1 MFKTGIVS
9 VTFRK
14 KTIDEIIR
22 LAKSNSLECIEVG
35 SDVHAP
41 KDDPEN
47 CRRIAALA
55 ADSGIEII
63 SYGSYYK
70 LGQYESPEAEFQ
82 GYISAAKLLKA
93 KNIRIWAGVRGSA
106 DIGPDERSRLTTEA
120 RLCARLAAKAGLT
133 MSFEYHGGTLT
144 DDCDSA
150 LKLMDDIAADNVSLY
165 WQPNQY
171 KDTDFNT
178 SALRR
183 VLPFVSNIHVFAWDA
198 RGGSCLR
205 FPLDGHKAAW
215 HEYLDILSAD
225 KKEHALLMEFVKDDS
240 DAHFIEDAKTLS
252 EWRKHYV

>member
-82 GYISAAKLLKA
+82 CYISAAKLLKA

-106 DIGPDERSRLTTEA
+106 DIGPDERSRLTAEA
-120 RLCARLAAKAGLT
+120 RLCARLAAEAGLT

-144 DDCDSA
+144 DGCDSA

-178 SALRR
+178 SALKR

-252 EWRKHYV
+252 EWRKV

>member
-47 CRRIAALA
+47 CKRIAALA

-106 DIGPDERSRLTTEA
+106 DTGSDERSRLTAEA
-120 RLCARLAAKAGLT
+120 KLCARLAAKAGLT